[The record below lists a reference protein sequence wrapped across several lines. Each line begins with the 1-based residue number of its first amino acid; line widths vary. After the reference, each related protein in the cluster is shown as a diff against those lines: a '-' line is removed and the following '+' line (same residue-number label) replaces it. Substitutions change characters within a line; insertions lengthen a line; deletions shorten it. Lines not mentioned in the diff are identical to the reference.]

1 MLLQAAEDWNID
13 LTNSIMIGD
22 RETDVQAG
30 INAGVKMSLMI
41 ERNKPYELLNT
52 LKQIL

>member
-1 MLLQAAEDWNID
+1 
-13 LTNSIMIGD
+13 MIGD
-22 RETDVQAG
+22 RETDVKAG